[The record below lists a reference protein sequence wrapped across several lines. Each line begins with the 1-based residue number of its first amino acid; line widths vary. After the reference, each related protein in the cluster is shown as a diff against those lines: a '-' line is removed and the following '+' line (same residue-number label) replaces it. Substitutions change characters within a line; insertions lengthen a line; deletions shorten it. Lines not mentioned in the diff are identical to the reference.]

1 MTKEL
6 TLEDLSTITGLS
18 LRTLRFYMQEGI
30 LEGPDT
36 HGKNA
41 RYSQKH
47 LDQLEVI
54 QRLKNLH
61 VPLQEIR
68 HLLNNITPQ
77 EITRLRKYQEKLQ
90 PTLNEDKSIYAM
102 EPPTYK
108 PGESALGYIRSL
120 ENKWNNYQ
128 IFSEP
133 RIDLSRSTPPAPASS
148 AISENTPYSQLDNQE
163 TWSRIMIEDGIELNV
178 RRPKEFEEQEKLI
191 KLVEYARDLFG
202 NQSKKGDK
210 NEKGATK
217 NQR

>member
-6 TLEDLSTITGLS
+6 TLEDLSNITGLT

-30 LEGPDT
+30 LQGPDT

-47 LDQLEVI
+47 LDQLELI

-90 PTLNEDKSIYAM
+90 PTLNEDKSVYAM
-102 EPPTYK
+102 EPPTYQ
-108 PGESALGYIRSL
+108 PSESALGYIRSL
-120 ENKWNNYQ
+120 ENKWSKYQ
-128 IFSEP
+128 IISEP
-133 RIDLSRSTPPAPASS
+133 RIDLSRSTPPSPASS
-148 AISENTPYSQLDNQE
+148 AIPDSIHYSQFDNQE
-163 TWSRIMIEDGIELNV
+163 TWSRIVIEDGIELNI
-178 RRPKEFEEQEKLI
+178 RQPIELEEQEKLV

-202 NQSKKGDK
+202 HQSKKGDK
-210 NEKGATK
+210 K
-217 NQR
+217 

>member
-1 MTKEL
+1 MNKEF
-6 TLEDLSTITGLS
+6 TLEDLSTITGLT

-30 LEGPDT
+30 LQGPDT

-108 PGESALGYIRSL
+108 PGSSALNYIRSL
-120 ENKWNNYQ
+120 EKKWNNYQ
-128 IFSEP
+128 VLSEP
-133 RIDLSRSTPPAPASS
+133 NIDLSRNSPPAPASS
-148 AISENTPYSQLDNQE
+148 AIPVNEQYLLFDIQE
-163 TWSRIMIEDGIELNV
+163 TWSRITIEDGIELNV
-178 RRPKEFEEQEKLI
+178 RQPKEFEEQEKI
-191 KLVEYARDLFG
+191 VKLVEYARDLFEH
-202 NQSKKGDK
+202 QSKKGDK
-210 NEKGATK
+210 K
-217 NQR
+217 

>member
-6 TLEDLSTITGLS
+6 TLEDLSTITGLT

-30 LEGPDT
+30 LQGPDT
-36 HGKNA
+36 RGKNA

-54 QRLKNLH
+54 QRLKNLR

-68 HLLNNITPQ
+68 HLVNNITPQ
-77 EITRLRKYQEKLQ
+77 EITRLRKYQEKLYSN
-90 PTLNEDKSIYAM
+90 LNEDKTSYAL

-108 PGESALGYIRSL
+108 PGESALDYIRSL

-128 IFSEP
+128 TFSEP
-133 RIDLSRSTPPAPASS
+133 RINASRNYPPAPASS
-148 AISENTPYSQLDNQE
+148 AIPENIPYPQFKQQE
-163 TWSRIMIEDGIELNV
+163 TWTKIIIEDGVELNI
-178 RRPKEFEEQEKLI
+178 RQPKEFEEQEKLV

-202 NQSKKGDK
+202 DQSKKGDK
-210 NEKGATK
+210 K
-217 NQR
+217 

>member
-6 TLEDLSTITGLS
+6 TLEDLSNITGLS

-102 EPPTYK
+102 EPPAYK

-120 ENKWNNYQ
+120 ENKWNDHQVY
-128 IFSEP
+128 SEP
-133 RIDLSRSTPPAPASS
+133 RIDLSRSTPPASS
-148 AISENTPYSQLDNQE
+148 AIPESIHYSQFDNQE
-163 TWSRIMIEDGIELNV
+163 TWSRIVIEDGIELNI
-178 RRPKEFEEQEKLI
+178 RQLIKLEELEKLV

-202 NQSKKGDK
+202 HQSKKGDK
-210 NEKGATK
+210 K
-217 NQR
+217 